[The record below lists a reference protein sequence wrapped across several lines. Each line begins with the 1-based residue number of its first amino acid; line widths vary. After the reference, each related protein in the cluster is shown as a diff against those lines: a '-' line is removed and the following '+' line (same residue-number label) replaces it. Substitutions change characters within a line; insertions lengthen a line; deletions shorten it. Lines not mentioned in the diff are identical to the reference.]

1 MGLKEFDC
9 FIFDMDGT
17 VSDTNRLIYDSFNY
31 IARKYRGREYSE
43 GEITKMFG
51 PPEEDA
57 LLAVVGKDVIDRA
70 MADYLAFYRS
80 QHRTLA
86 RLHAGI
92 EDALARLKKRGK
104 KIALFTGKGKHTT
117 TISLEEFGI
126 GRYFDFVVTGND
138 VLNHKP
144 SGDGIRKIL
153 EHFHVHEERA
163 LMVGD
168 SVGDVKAAH
177 DAHVAVA
184 AVLWDSYSKDQVM
197 RMKSDYLFHDVQEF
211 SRWLERL
218 P

>member
-31 IARKYRGREYSE
+31 IARTYRGREYSE

-86 RLHAGI
+86 RLHVGI

-117 TISLEEFGI
+117 AISLEEFGI

>member
-80 QHRTLA
+80 QHPTLA

-117 TISLEEFGI
+117 AISLEEFGI